1 MKKKIFIFQ
10 QREWHNRIGKY
21 LAKKLLDDN
30 YSLACLTFKKNVNQR
45 INEQYK
51 DYYENIISHD
61 DIIENPKKYI
71 NKKNENLSLQEISKN
86 LCDCDL
92 WQIIQSARN
101 HVKSYKKKFYY
112 SFSQNKDDKE
122 IINYLRA
129 LYCTAEYV
137 YENFKPDIIFTPN
150 FVSLPHIVFN
160 LYFKKKNIPM
170 FGTADCKVAAK
181 DIFIYDYLH
190 TDSNFI
196 RYLESNKNYEA
207 TIDEDKLILE
217 IIENYKND
225 QIKRKYLFIS
235 EEYRF
240 FKNYKRFFLRFLRE
254 AFDSLTKKNINRL
267 KGIGPTIDDK
277 NFFIVIRDFLT
288 FIKNIIF
295 EKFFIYD
302 EIPENSRFTFFTL
315 QVQPEASLDVLA
327 PLFNNQIETARQIAM
342 QLPADMA
349 LVVKDH
355 PDMHGRRSVSYL
367 NKIKNIPNVKLVNF
381 REESSKI
388 LLKSELLIASTG
400 SIIMESAIFKKHC
413 LQLGELGTTLY
424 LPNVFKRNIKLN
436 MVNQIEEILKK
447 NLDDQTYLDKLK
459 NYILAGLK
467 TGHDSDVHR
476 NAWEINKKID
486 HEKFYKLIKD
496 QIEILTKNN

>member
-181 DIFIYDYLH
+181 DIFIYDYCSKVLRSPSSWPRALALR
-190 TDSNFI
+190 T
-196 RYLESNKNYEA
+196 RRM
-207 TIDEDKLILE
+207 ILPE
-217 IIENYKND
+217 RVLGNTSTNSTASGMAILPISLPTWAFND
-225 QIKRKYLFIS
+225 C
-235 EEYRF
+235 
-240 FKNYKRFFLRFLRE
+240 
-254 AFDSLTKKNINRL
+254 
-267 KGIGPTIDDK
+267 
-277 NFFIVIRDFLT
+277 
-288 FIKNIIF
+288 
-295 EKFFIYD
+295 
-302 EIPENSRFTFFTL
+302 
-315 QVQPEASLDVLA
+315 ASLMS
-327 PLFNNQIETARQIAM
+327 PLRPSLRIT
-342 QLPADMA
+342 
-349 LVVKDH
+349 
-355 PDMHGRRSVSYL
+355 
-367 NKIKNIPNVKLVNF
+367 
-381 REESSKI
+381 
-388 LLKSELLIASTG
+388 
-400 SIIMESAIFKKHC
+400 
-413 LQLGELGTTLY
+413 
-424 LPNVFKRNIKLN
+424 
-436 MVNQIEEILKK
+436 
-447 NLDDQTYLDKLK
+447 
-459 NYILAGLK
+459 
-467 TGHDSDVHR
+467 
-476 NAWEINKKID
+476 
-486 HEKFYKLIKD
+486 
-496 QIEILTKNN
+496 

>member
-1 MKKKIFIFQ
+1 
-10 QREWHNRIGKY
+10 
-21 LAKKLLDDN
+21 
-30 YSLACLTFKKNVNQR
+30 
-45 INEQYK
+45 
-51 DYYENIISHD
+51 
-61 DIIENPKKYI
+61 
-71 NKKNENLSLQEISKN
+71 
-86 LCDCDL
+86 
-92 WQIIQSARN
+92 
-101 HVKSYKKKFYY
+101 
-112 SFSQNKDDKE
+112 
-122 IINYLRA
+122 
-129 LYCTAEYV
+129 
-137 YENFKPDIIFTPN
+137 
-150 FVSLPHIVFN
+150 
-160 LYFKKKNIPM
+160 M